1 MELAPALL
9 ANRRKPSSSAGDI
22 PRGAIMSTSIT
33 HETATTKFAE
43 ADGVHYAYRRF
54 GGPSDAPLVFC
65 HRFRG
70 TMDDWDPATIN
81 GFARERDVI
90 LFDNAG
96 VGLST
101 GVVPNNARGMADH
114 LIAFLGALGVSE
126 VDLLGFSMGG
136 YVAQLPC
143 SNPSTCSD
151 ASFWPEP
158 GREVAND
165 MFRAGPTFAPS
176 PAGLYLDLRSSFFFS
191 SRLQRGV
198 APQGKPI
205 GNV

>member
-1 MELAPALL
+1 MGLAPALL
-9 ANRRKPSSSAGDI
+9 ANRRKPSSAAGDI
-22 PRGAIMSTSIT
+22 PQGAIMSTSIT

-114 LIAFLGALGVSE
+114 LIAFLGALGVLE

-136 YVAQLPC
+136 YVAQFAVLKSPHLFRRIILAG
-143 SNPSTCSD
+143 TG
-151 ASFWPEP
+151 P
-158 GREVAND
+158 GGGER
-165 MFRAGPTFAPS
+165 
-176 PAGLYLDLRSSFFFS
+176 
-191 SRLQRGV
+191 
-198 APQGKPI
+198 
-205 GNV
+205 